1 MFLLSNRFERCSI
14 NSPKS
19 TIIISISAL
28 CLVIFAY
35 IIRSFII
42 ERTDH
47 ASVSNALT
55 KIEAYCTLG
64 EIDQAYLNTINYT
77 NISFSAEELNIPP
90 TEMQSILDSHFRDYT
105 PYTIILT
112 IINNSDIDIIHSEL
126 ILKNN
131 EYALRYNCECP
142 LPKAYVDK
150 HCVMNYTYHILIR
163 NEYVPALLN
172 GNMSAYLSFSLVL
185 YFPRGEGV
193 IHVDSL

>member
-1 MFLLSNRFERCSI
+1 MFSSNRFDRQSI
-14 NSPKS
+14 NSSKR

-35 IIRSFII
+35 RIRTIII
-42 ERTDH
+42 ERTDQ
-47 ASVSNALT
+47 ALVSNALS
-55 KIEAYCTLG
+55 KIEAYYTLG
-64 EIDQAYLNTINYT
+64 EIDQAYLSTINYT
-77 NISFSAEELNIPP
+77 DISFSAEELNIPP
-90 TEMQSILDSHFRDYT
+90 TKMQSILDSHFRDYT

-112 IINNSDIDIIHSEL
+112 INNSSDIDIIHSEL
-126 ILKNN
+126 ILKKN
-131 EYALRYNCECP
+131 EYALRYNWECP

-150 HCVMNYTYHILIR
+150 HCIMNYTYHILIR

-172 GNMSAYLSFSLVL
+172 GDMSAYLPFSLVL